1 MSKNVRYNVWNRI
14 LTLENRTRGRNEKM
28 LRHLEDLSP
37 RVRTVKMTGD
47 HDNVVKDLT
56 KYGRPDALLDLSP
69 PAGLSS
75 NHLKSAIV
83 SLRKGGRVS
92 LMGGLLGDMK
102 FPTGEIVFNDIEL
115 KGQWMYSPSVIRDM
129 IKLIES
135 GVLDLSRVTI
145 AGKFDL
151 EQWEQAFDVAA
162 NMRFDEMTVLSGW

>member
-1 MSKNVRYNVWNRI
+1 MLKY
-14 LTLENRTRGRNEKM
+14 LEN
-28 LRHLEDLSP
+28 LSP
-37 RVRTVKMTGD
+37 RVRTVKLTGD
-47 HDNVVKDLT
+47 HDTMVKDLM
-56 KYGRPDALLDLSP
+56 KDSRPDAMLDLSP

-83 SLRKGGRVS
+83 SLRKGGRAS

-115 KGQWMYSPSVIRDM
+115 KGQWMYSPSVIRDL

-135 GVLDLSRVTI
+135 GVLDLSKVRTV
-145 AGKFDL
+145 GKFDL

-162 NMRFDEMTVLSGW
+162 NMKFDEMTVLSGWR